1 MCYYKSFKA
10 IFFFLGLFTFGLLA
24 SSCITDSYA
33 TGKNL
38 NKVDAGMSVSAEG
51 TSRGILLQI
60 NNIPEEINGLNIT
73 LWDISEVDY
82 LQKQVY
88 IKGEGLTELRKSGEL
103 LCPFVKNNH
112 EYRVQIFTY
121 SEADQFG
128 TQLYSVSAVASGG
141 IYPVNNPQLSFKDEY
156 KQITLSAKPI
166 FSDEVV
172 YAKDGLFLNYY
183 LSVHND
189 NGEYMHSGGEEWMN
203 DLSFDFPWMTSEPKP
218 FFRMSGDVLVDATVR
233 CVLKYGNMEWDVE
246 IVKTTQ
252 ENISLGN
259 NQV

>member
-1 MCYYKSFKA
+1 MYHYKSFKS
-10 IFFFLGLFTFGLLA
+10 FFLVFSFILITFGLLA
-24 SSCITDSYA
+24 SSCA

-38 NKVDAGMSVSAEG
+38 NKVDAGMSVSAAG

-88 IKGEGLTELRKSGEL
+88 IKGEGLAELRKSGEL
-103 LCPFVKNNH
+103 LCPFVKNSH

-121 SEADQFG
+121 SEADQFS

-141 IYPVNNPQLSFKDEY
+141 IYPVNNPQLSFNDEY

-218 FFRMSGDVLVDATVR
+218 FFRMSGNVLVDATVR
-233 CVLKYGNMEWDVE
+233 CILKYGNMEWDVG

-252 ENISLGN
+252 ENISSL
-259 NQV
+259 